1 MEEIDRVMRDPAAS
15 RWLRDALRGALVRDP
30 VDAANDAQLLAL
42 LLDAR
47 CAGVLAPGK
56 DPHGCP

>member
-1 MEEIDRVMRDPAAS
+1 MEEIDRVMRAPAAS
-15 RWLRDALRGALVRDP
+15 RWLRDALRGALARDP
-30 VDAANDAQLLAL
+30 VDAANDEQLLAR

-47 CAGVLAPGK
+47 CAGVLAAGK

>member
-1 MEEIDRVMRDPAAS
+1 MEEIDRVMPDPATS
-15 RWLRDALRGALVRDP
+15 RWLRDALRGALARDP
-30 VDAANDAQLLAL
+30 VNAANDAKLLARL
-42 LLDAR
+42 LGAR

>member
-30 VDAANDAQLLAL
+30 VAQLLAR